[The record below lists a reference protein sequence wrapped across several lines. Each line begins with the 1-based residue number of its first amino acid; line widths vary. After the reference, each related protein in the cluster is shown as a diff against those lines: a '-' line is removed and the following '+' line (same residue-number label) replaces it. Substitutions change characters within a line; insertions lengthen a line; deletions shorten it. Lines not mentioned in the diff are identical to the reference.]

1 MSFLLLLAAF
11 VVFVKAGLEASIRVG
26 AASGTLEQ
34 VVAKASTIGDVTC
47 SANANSLAFA
57 GFQATTTAEG
67 SKTAQRATI
76 HIRVY
81 PKTAGNFELNGLP
94 GEVVRFRFR
103 FFFLLVDLQNRF

>member
-47 SANANSLAFA
+47 SANANSA